1 MEVHKTMKRD
11 TKCSDC
17 SEAKIGQE
25 VCVAGWVNVRRDLG
39 GLIFVELRDPTG
51 KLQLVADPNINK
63 DAHQIF
69 SGLRSEYVI
78 IARGKL
84 TKRPEGTQKADQTS
98 GTVELYPSEV
108 ALLNTAAP
116 LAFQLDQASS
126 VDEGLRLKYRFLDLR
141 RPEMQYNLRI
151 RHKIA
156 NAIRMYLDKQE
167 FIEVETPILTKA
179 TPEGARDFLVP
190 SRLNPG
196 SWYALPQ
203 SPQLFKQ
210 TLMMSGIDK
219 YYQIARCFRLSIQVL
234 RRFSNAGAP

>member
-17 SEAKIGQE
+17 GEAKIGQE

-78 IARGKL
+78 IAKGKL

-108 ALLNTAAP
+108 ALLNTAA
-116 LAFQLDQASS
+116 AQA
-126 VDEGLRLKYRFLDLR
+126 GCAKRL
-141 RPEMQYNLRI
+141 
-151 RHKIA
+151 
-156 NAIRMYLDKQE
+156 
-167 FIEVETPILTKA
+167 
-179 TPEGARDFLVP
+179 
-190 SRLNPG
+190 
-196 SWYALPQ
+196 Q
-203 SPQLFKQ
+203 SPSAGSAGCCPCPLREHAAAKH
-210 TLMMSGIDK
+210 G
-219 YYQIARCFRLSIQVL
+219 
-234 RRFSNAGAP
+234 RRFERPA